1 MIDKRVCGIGGG
13 AARRRLDRASI
24 IPISNFHMLS
34 VRHMMHMRIP
44 SHRAGA
50 AGASGSYSEVGPLR
64 VHD

>member
-34 VRHMMHMRIP
+34 GHMMHMRIP

-50 AGASGSYSEVGPLR
+50 AGASGAYSEVAPLR
-64 VHD
+64 VYD